1 MTTTYRKPI
10 AQAPLAIAFLP
21 VPTFISPHPHAR
33 SLGGTSSFFIPE
45 TIPRSFD
52 TWCHAATLSA
62 SPLKMSGN
70 GDAEDSHQAAALD
83 NTSESRMTAS
93 LVYSLGEKVATA
105 HPLVA
110 TKPEHLA
117 TKLVLTW
124 STFKMSGAIDKSFID
139 MMLATMEDCRVDL
152 KYGLQTGT
160 DAEIAFFDFSSEFTR
175 AQSDELHVEVA
186 RLNPKLRGIDP
197 ELIMAVHKALRT
209 DADTGHDDEHL
220 GDMLPRNALPFL
232 LESCHNMI
240 PMADAHEKVVLK
252 EVKKIL
258 PFCQRYSN
266 SCPRTPPQKSVD
278 NGGATSQPV
287 TAENFKAALL
297 AVKSHIEASVVH
309 ANRAVES
316 IVGQHAALLEDANM
330 DSLME
335 KLGKAT
341 DVATATSLFDQVC
354 ALHAVQYAIIARTA
368 AESNEDII
376 PLIDKMLQ
384 AIESSNP

>member
-1 MTTTYRKPI
+1 MT
-10 AQAPLAIAFLP
+10 
-21 VPTFISPHPHAR
+21 
-33 SLGGTSSFFIPE
+33 
-45 TIPRSFD
+45 
-52 TWCHAATLSA
+52 
-62 SPLKMSGN
+62 GN
-70 GDAEDSHQAAALD
+70 GDAEASHQAAALD
-83 NTSESRMTAS
+83 NTSEGRMAASVVPS
-93 LVYSLGEKVATA
+93 LVEKVATA
-105 HPLVA
+105 HPLVV
-110 TKPEHLA
+110 TQPEHLA

-124 STFKMSGAIDKSFID
+124 STFKMSGAKDKSLID

-175 AQSDELHVEVA
+175 AQSDELHGEVA
-186 RLNPKLRGIDP
+186 RLNPRLRGIDP

-209 DADTGHDDEHL
+209 DADTGLEGEHRL
-220 GDMLPRNALPFL
+220 GDILPRDALPFFL
-232 LESCHNMI
+232 ASCLELI
-240 PMADAHEKVVLK
+240 PTPGAHEEAVLK

-258 PFCQRYSN
+258 PLYQWHSN
-266 SCPRTPPQKSVD
+266 TCPRTSPQKPADDGV
-278 NGGATSQPV
+278 ATSQPV
-287 TAENFKAALL
+287 TAQNFRAALL

-316 IVGQHAALLEDANM
+316 VVCQHAALLEDASM

-341 DVATATSLFDQVC
+341 DIATATSLFDQVC